1 MDRHGKQWER
11 LALGWALVP
20 LALAARSVAHAQ
32 EQAPPDRAQ
41 SFQAVKGAV
50 KEDVAGGPLLVAAY
64 GLIWAVM
71 LLYVVRL
78 VRKQQRAQADLTRLE
93 RVLSQGAG
101 PR

>member
-1 MDRHGKQWER
+1 MDRDGRRLLRVAHGS
-11 LALGWALVP
+11 ALVP
-20 LALAARSVAHAQ
+20 LALASSAAAQAQ
-32 EQAPPDRAQ
+32 EPPPDRSQ

-64 GLIWAVM
+64 GLIWVVL